1 MSQRTERVAGELRAI
16 IGELLARR
24 EIKDPRVQNAGLI
37 TVTHVRITGD
47 LRQARALFT
56 VHNAGAAELDHVR
69 EGLDHASGYFRHA
82 IARRLRLKVTPAL
95 SFEVDQVFE
104 QATRIEHLLQ
114 EIAAQ
119 APAAAPSVETDT
131 AAAAETDADADADA
145 DQAASESADD
155 DRDR

>member
-1 MSQRTERVAGELRAI
+1 VAGEVRAI
-16 IGELLARR
+16 IGELLARQ
-24 EIKDPRVQNAGLI
+24 EIKDPRVQKAGII

-104 QATRIEHLLQ
+104 KATRIEHLLQ
-114 EIAAQ
+114 EIAAE
-119 APAAAPSVETDT
+119 APAAAPS
-131 AAAAETDADADADA
+131 AEADAQGAADADAEV

>member
-1 MSQRTERVAGELRAI
+1 MSQRTERVAGEVRAI
-16 IGELLARR
+16 IGELLARQ
-24 EIKDPRVQNAGLI
+24 EIKDPRVQKAGII

-104 QATRIEHLLQ
+104 KATRIEHLLQ
-114 EIAAQ
+114 EIAAE
-119 APAAAPSVETDT
+119 APAAAPS
-131 AAAAETDADADADA
+131 AEADAQGAADADAEV